1 MAAKKRKKP
10 AKGERF
16 EFMEVLSLIGLAL
29 VLIGAYTRWIPD
41 AWNIP
46 LIALIS
52 VILSFTNIK
61 KEEFS
66 AFLLA
71 AVALTIVTGLN
82 FSEITTLGIGDFVNK
97 FLVYFKW
104 LVAPATLILALR
116 ELWNIM
122 KD

>member
-1 MAAKKRKKP
+1 MAKARRRKQ
-10 AKGERF
+10 ASGERF
-16 EFMEVLSLIGLAL
+16 EFMQVLALIGLAL

-41 AWNIP
+41 SWNIP

-61 KEEFS
+61 KEEFQ

-82 FSEITTLGIGDFVNK
+82 FSEITTLGIGNFVNK
-97 FLVYFKW
+97 FLAYFKW
-104 LVAPATLILALR
+104 LVAPATLVLAVR
-116 ELWNIM
+116 ELWTIM
-122 KD
+122 RD